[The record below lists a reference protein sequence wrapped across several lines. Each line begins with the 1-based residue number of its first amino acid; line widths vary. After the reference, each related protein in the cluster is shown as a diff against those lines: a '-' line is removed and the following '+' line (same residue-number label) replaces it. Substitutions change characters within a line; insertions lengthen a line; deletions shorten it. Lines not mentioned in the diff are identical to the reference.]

1 MVNNYWVLP
10 GSIGAPFRGNSYLF
24 SSLANGDLPIQF
36 PIAGT
41 KNSDDFDSVF
51 KSNSGFKSLRG
62 LINFGMKTKLS
73 LLSR

>member
-10 GSIGAPFRGNSYLF
+10 GSLGAPFRGNSYRF

-51 KSNSGFKSLRG
+51 KSNSGFKFEG
-62 LINFGMKTKLS
+62 AHKFWVKTKLS